1 MILVVDMNSKKNP
14 FGFSEFVL
22 PVVSIA
28 EELEKCGV
36 KHYLEVNEKNLK
48 SYDKII
54 LSGSALKNT
63 VTLDQTARFTWLKD
77 CGKPVL
83 GICAGMQT
91 AGLVFG
97 GRMEKCWEIGMTE
110 IATSKSNLL
119 FSSTFKAYALHNYA
133 LVPPA
138 EFEVLA
144 KSAKCVQAI
153 KHKQKDIYGVLF
165 HPEVRNKEVVQRF
178 IHAFPLTEEYKTDA
192 LTKLLRRLGSFGK

>member
-1 MILVVDMNSKKNP
+1 MILVVDMNSKKNS

-22 PVVSIA
+22 PIISIA

-36 KHYLEVNEKNLK
+36 KHYLEVNEKNLN

-63 VTLDQTARFTWLKD
+63 VTLDQTARFTWIKD

-91 AGLVFG
+91 IGLVFG
-97 GRMEKCWEIGMTE
+97 GRLEKCREIGMTE
-110 IATSKSNLL
+110 MATSKANLL

-133 LVPPA
+133 LMPSA

-144 KSAKCVQAI
+144 ESAKCVQAI
-153 KHKQKDIYGVLF
+153 KHKQKNIYGVLF

-178 IHAFPLTEEYKTDA
+178 IHAFSVDRIL
-192 LTKLLRRLGSFGK
+192 

>member
-1 MILVVDMNSKKNP
+1 MILIVDMNSKKNS
-14 FGFSEFVL
+14 FGFYEFVL
-22 PVVSIA
+22 PIVSIA
-28 EELEKCGV
+28 EELEKCVV
-36 KHYLEVNEKNLK
+36 KHYLKVNEKNID

-63 VTLDQTARFTWLKD
+63 VTLNQTAPFTWIKD
-77 CGKPVL
+77 CNKPIL

-97 GRMEKCWEIGMTE
+97 SRLEKCREIEMTAIVTMKE
-110 IATSKSNLL
+110 NLL
-119 FSSTFKAYALHNYA
+119 FSSRFKVYSLHNYA
-133 LVPPA
+133 LQPSD

-144 KSAKCVQAI
+144 KSSKCVQAI

-178 IHAFPLTEEYKTDA
+178 IHAF
-192 LTKLLRRLGSFGK
+192 